1 MFIAARSRAMT
12 WAASNRFSVNSE
24 FITCKGKMKITN
36 QLLIQSMAAVMVQR
50 KSKHLKTKRPWV
62 RILPAAGL
70 FFSYYPLS
78 NMSLLMYF
86 TNIVFLIFYEN
97 WKWTEWIKN
106 FFMDKFEMFRIK
118 TKWTTITHQTSW
130 VRIPTVFPR
139 KATNTSGANNCSTPS
154 TLNDVTSLFHF
165 ALPKNI

>member
-36 QLLIQSMAAVMVQR
+36 QLLIQWMAAVMVRQ
-50 KSKHLKTKRPWV
+50 KSKRLKTKKSWV

-70 FFSYYPLS
+70 FFFYYPLS

-97 WKWTEWIKN
+97 WKWTEWIK
-106 FFMDKFEMFRIK
+106 FFLWIILKWSELKWNELRLHIRLPGFESQWCFHEMQPIQVGS
-118 TKWTTITHQTSW
+118 TI
-130 VRIPTVFPR
+130 V
-139 KATNTSGANNCSTPS
+139 
-154 TLNDVTSLFHF
+154 
-165 ALPKNI
+165 ALHRP